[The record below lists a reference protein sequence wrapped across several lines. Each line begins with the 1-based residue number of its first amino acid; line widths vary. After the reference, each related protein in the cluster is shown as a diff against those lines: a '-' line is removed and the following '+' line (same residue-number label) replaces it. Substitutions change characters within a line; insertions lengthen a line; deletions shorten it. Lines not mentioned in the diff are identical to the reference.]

1 MRQKTVVAR
10 LLRGALYVALGAFF
24 VLLLGSA
31 YVIYC
36 QHRTASEIAIVDPPG
51 IESMERITLGGV
63 DQQIYIRGE
72 NRENPVLLFLHGGPG
87 FSEMVPVRHYNREL
101 EEHFVVVNWD
111 QRGTG
116 KSYSRKIPS
125 ESMNLEQIVDDALE
139 LTLKLQERFAVE
151 KIYLVGHSWG
161 SIVGVHAADRHPEY
175 YHAYVGVGQ
184 AVDFVEA
191 EKISYEFTVDQARI
205 LDHQEAL
212 EELRQIGPPPY
223 TVDEREKIGVQRK
236 WLFEFGGEVYGETN
250 NARYLL
256 NLLKIHLLAPEYSV
270 MDIVNLVRG
279 NNLSQELMWD
289 DLLTT
294 DLPAQVPALEIPV
307 YFLTGRGDYV
317 TVFEKVEEYYDM
329 LEAPHKELIWFD
341 KSAHS
346 PNFEE
351 PDRFVEELTR
361 IRDRHVRD

>member
-1 MRQKTVVAR
+1 MRQETVVAR
-10 LLRGALYVALGAFF
+10 LLRGVLYVALGAFF

-36 QHRTASEIAIVDPPG
+36 QYRTASEIAIVDPPG

-63 DQQIYIRGE
+63 YQQIYIRGE
-72 NRENPVLLFLHGGPG
+72 NRENPVLLFVHGGPG
-87 FSEMVPVRHYNREL
+87 FSGMVPVRHYNREL

-139 LTLKLQERFAVE
+139 LTLKLRERFAVE
-151 KIYLVGHSWG
+151 QIYLVGHSWG
-161 SIVGVHAADRHPEY
+161 TIVGVHAADRHPEY

-236 WLFEFGGEVYGETN
+236 WLFEFGG
-250 NARYLL
+250 
-256 NLLKIHLLAPEYSV
+256 K
-270 MDIVNLVRG
+270 
-279 NNLSQELMWD
+279 
-289 DLLTT
+289 
-294 DLPAQVPALEIPV
+294 
-307 YFLTGRGDYV
+307 FTGRPTTPGIYS
-317 TVFEKVEEYYDM
+317 TC
-329 LEAPHKELIWFD
+329 
-341 KSAHS
+341 
-346 PNFEE
+346 
-351 PDRFVEELTR
+351 
-361 IRDRHVRD
+361 